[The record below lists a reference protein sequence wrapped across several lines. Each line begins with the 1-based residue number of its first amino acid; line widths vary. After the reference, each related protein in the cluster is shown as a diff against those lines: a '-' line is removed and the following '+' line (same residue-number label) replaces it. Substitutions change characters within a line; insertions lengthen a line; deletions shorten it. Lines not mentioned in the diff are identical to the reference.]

1 MISLIV
7 PIAVQNY
14 FFSYY
19 WNVLTPFVAL
29 PELVSIMLG
38 MLPTQYSFN
47 ENYTNDIPEYT
58 YKTKPVVD
66 NLSLNRLNP
75 LNPCVR
81 ELRQVTQ

>member
-75 LNPCVR
+75 LKTAVNNSK
-81 ELRQVTQ
+81 TIIH